1 MADIKTPKGRL
12 SFPGLGQPGPRG
24 DGIFRTTADLANAQ
38 VLTSLEAAMEDWR
51 KVALTCQP
59 TANADYVRTVC
70 EEIVRRARLLA
81 ESSALRFPDVAGFLL
96 TRSRSWVLGG
106 LPVQKIGEKLPKN
119 LHDLGM
125 LKLAEGSE
133 DGGPLSGKELQSA
146 MSHKPRIIH

>member
-1 MADIKTPKGRL
+1 MNEARKQL
-12 SFPGLGQPGPRG
+12 
-24 DGIFRTTADLANAQ
+24 
-38 VLTSLEAAMEDWR
+38 VSLEEAMSDWR
-51 KVALTCQP
+51 QVATTCQP

-81 ESSALRFPDVAGFLL
+81 ESSHLRFPEVAAFLL

-125 LKLAEGSE
+125 LKLTEGGVN
-133 DGGPLSGKELQSA
+133 GGPLTAKEIKASN
-146 MSHKPRIIH
+146 KPRIIQ

>member
-1 MADIKTPKGRL
+1 MNNPFQQPPKELVTLEEAMADWR
-12 SFPGLGQPGPRG
+12 
-24 DGIFRTTADLANAQ
+24 Q
-38 VLTSLEAAMEDWR
+38 V
-51 KVALTCQP
+51 VITCQP

-81 ESSALRFPDVAGFLL
+81 ESSHLRFPEVAAFLL